1 MFTSIVVPV
10 DLEPDGDRALPLA
23 GALARAAGIPLELV
37 SVSSPHMPEAPD
49 RVELEARARTAT
61 DLWSVTVLHDN
72 DVVAALAEFAAG
84 RPDALV
90 LMATRARGALGQR
103 LLGSV
108 TEGLLSRLSRPVL
121 LVGPHVELQE
131 QADRPGL
138 LVGVDGSPATEAAL
152 PAVASWMR
160 TFDGPQP
167 WLVEVARADADRD
180 EAQRTDV
187 QRWAGRLARAGV
199 PAQWDV
205 ALSADAAD
213 GLIEMA
219 DRMADVVVVV
229 VSTRWTDP
237 DQTHLRTVARR
248 LTHRSHHPV
257 LVVPAIRH
265 QVAPV
270 EIPTS

>member
-1 MFTSIVVPV
+1 VFTSIVVPV

-37 SVSSPHMPEAPD
+37 SVSSPHMPEVPD
-49 RVELEARARTAT
+49 RVELEERARAAA
-61 DLWSVTVLHDN
+61 DHWSVTVLHDN
-72 DVVAALAEFAAG
+72 DVVAALAAFAAS
-84 RPDALV
+84 RPDALF

-108 TEGLLSRLSRPVL
+108 TEGLLSRLSQPML
-121 LVGPHVELQE
+121 LVGPRVELHE
-131 QADRPGL
+131 QVDCPGL
-138 LVGVDGSPATEAAL
+138 LVGVDGSPATQAVL
-152 PAVASWMR
+152 PAVATWTR
-160 TFDGPQP
+160 TFDGPAP
-167 WLVEVARADADRD
+167 WLVEVTGTGADR
-180 EAQRTDV
+180 EAARRADV

-205 ALSADAAD
+205 ARSGNAAD

-237 DQTHLRTVARR
+237 DHAHHRSVARR

-257 LVVPAIRH
+257 LVVPATRD

-270 EIPTS
+270 DVAST